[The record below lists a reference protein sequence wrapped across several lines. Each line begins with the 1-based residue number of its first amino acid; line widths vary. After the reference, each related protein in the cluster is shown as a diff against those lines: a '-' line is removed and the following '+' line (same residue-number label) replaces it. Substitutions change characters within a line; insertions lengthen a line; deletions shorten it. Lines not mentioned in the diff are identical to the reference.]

1 MEVVAEGTET
11 QKHVTHL
18 KSLGCDFGQGYF
30 FSKPLESVALSAL
43 LEAQVPQNTQAT
55 LDIDACDASA
65 AN

>member
-1 MEVVAEGTET
+1 M
-11 QKHVTHL
+11 THL